1 LLALG
6 AGRLIAPALVIS
18 VASAAAAAATTPA
31 PAAAPAPGSTGT
43 APFLLGFTGGFA
55 PIPFVFRT
63 IIGRF
68 VRRLC
73 SDRRLIDV
81 FELVD
86 SKGRVVLVEWGDLDF
101 SGLATETE
109 DPRTTGPNY
118 PNVYVFE
125 FYAQFGES
133 GFGCFVDRLS

>member
-1 LLALG
+1 LLLALG

-18 VASAAAAAATTPA
+18 VASAAAATTPA

-55 PIPFVFRT
+55 PIPIVFRT

-68 VRRLC
+68 VRRLF

-86 SKGRVVLVEWGDLDF
+86 SKGRVVLVE
-101 SGLATETE
+101 
-109 DPRTTGPNY
+109 
-118 PNVYVFE
+118 
-125 FYAQFGES
+125 
-133 GFGCFVDRLS
+133 